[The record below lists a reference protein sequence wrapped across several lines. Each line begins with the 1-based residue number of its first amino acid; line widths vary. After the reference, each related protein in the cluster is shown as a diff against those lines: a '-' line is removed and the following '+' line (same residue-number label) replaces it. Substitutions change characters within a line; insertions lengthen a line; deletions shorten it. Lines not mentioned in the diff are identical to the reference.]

1 MAKMKKQTH
10 FIEENQRYLIKYSV
24 KRIVWSASPML
35 ASFRKPGQ
43 RSIKTNPLA
52 PPPRD
57 QKIDKTKPLS
67 LDRCWIFTLA
77 QVLSDQ
83 YLEEQVLASA
93 PGILK
98 VISDEQ
104 IL

>member
-10 FIEENQRYLIKYSV
+10 FIEENQRYLIKHSV

-67 LDRCWIFTLA
+67 LDRCWIFSLRRPI
-77 QVLSDQ
+77 DQ